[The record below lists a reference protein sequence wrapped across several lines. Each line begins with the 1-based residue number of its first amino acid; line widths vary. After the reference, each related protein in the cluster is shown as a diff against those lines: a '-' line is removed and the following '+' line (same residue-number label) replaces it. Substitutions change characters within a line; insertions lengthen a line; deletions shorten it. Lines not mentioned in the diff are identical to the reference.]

1 MKEKYHLV
9 VGGGVKNDDKD
20 QKTKSLT
27 MTLIL
32 MIVLVMVVVMGVL
45 TGIMFLDYQ
54 NLKQRVDDLEEN
66 VFDLR
71 EMLDQVKISCVNY
84 CHEM

>member
-27 MTLIL
+27 MILIL
-32 MIVLVMVVVMGVL
+32 MIVLVVVMGVL